1 MLFLGVNVG
10 ESVRR
15 VLVINPGSTS
25 TKVGIF
31 CREGAE
37 WTATIHHS
45 DDELQR
51 FQGKPIL
58 AQAAYRARQITDAL
72 TGAGRSASNVAAVAG
87 RGGLLPPLQCGTYLV
102 NDAMIAELRAARRG
116 EHASNLGALLARR
129 FADAAGAPAFIVDPV
144 TADEW
149 QDCARLSGSPLI
161 ERSAIGHVL
170 NIKAVARRFARE
182 RGRRYEELNLI
193 VVHLG
198 SGITVSAHRG
208 GRMIDQNTPEE
219 GPLGPDR
226 TGWLPVRQLI
236 KLCFSGAYNE
246 KQLDRMVFGEGGL
259 FAYLGTRDLQE
270 VERRIDA
277 GDAQAHAVFEAM
289 IYQIAKEI
297 GAMAAVL
304 QGKMDALLFT
314 GGMTHS
320 ERLVR
325 GLRSFVDWIAPVAVY
340 PGEDELLALAEG
352 AFRVLDGE
360 EKARVFHSP
369 SDKPAH
375 REALVI
381 RGLE

>member
-1 MLFLGVNVG
+1 MG

-25 TKVGIF
+25 TKAGIF
-31 CREGAE
+31 SREGAE
-37 WTATIHHS
+37 WTTTIHHS
-45 DDELQR
+45 DDDLQR

-58 AQAAYRARQITDAL
+58 AQTDYRARQITDAL
-72 TGAGRSASNVAAVAG
+72 NNAGYALDAFAAVAG

-129 FADAAGAPAFIVDPV
+129 FADAAGVPSFIVDPV
-144 TADEW
+144 TVDEW
-149 QDCARLSGSPLI
+149 QDCARLSGSPFI

-182 RGRRYEELNLI
+182 QQRRYEELSLI

-198 SGITVSAHRG
+198 SGVTVSAHRG
-208 GRMIDQNTPEE
+208 GRMIDQNTPDE
-219 GPLGPDR
+219 GPFGPDR
-226 TGWLPVRQLI
+226 TGWLPVRPLI
-236 KLCFSGAYNE
+236 HLCSSGEYNE

-270 VERRIDA
+270 VERRIDS
-277 GDAQAHAVFEAM
+277 GDAQAGAVYEAM
-289 IYQIAKEI
+289 VYQIGKET

-304 QGKMDALLFT
+304 QGKVDALLLT
-314 GGMTHS
+314 GGMAHS
-320 ERLVR
+320 QRFIRALCNYIH
-325 GLRSFVDWIAPVAVY
+325 WIAPITLY

-360 EKARVFHSP
+360 EAARIFASP
-369 SDKPAH
+369 GQPH
-375 REALVI
+375 PLREALVI